1 MSPEFLFRFEWPEAS
16 VSVDSLKRYLSF
28 PGIRIGRLYR
38 WNRIGISVEAETE
51 ADIVHHR
58 NRRSLSFRQNIS
70 LMSQTETRFESPPIS
85 WNTFI
90 PKMTL
95 SIRNVWNLLR
105 KVRFWPEWD
114 LLRTQTMPMV
124 DCFPLLNREL
134 LREDCGS
141 HILALFLWNKGDCF
155 CAQTRGWTSANRV
168 QRQTWECFRFG

>member
-1 MSPEFLFRFEWPEAS
+1 MKSKFEATLPRFRSKTWLEIGFDFVSVVSVSLPIICRFCFGRRSEMSPEFLFRFEWPEAS

-38 WNRIGISVEAETE
+38 WNRIGISVETETE

-58 NRRSLSFRQNIS
+58 NRRSLSLRQNIS

-95 SIRNVWNLLR
+95 SIRNVWNLL
-105 KVRFWPEWD
+105 
-114 LLRTQTMPMV
+114 QMM
-124 DCFPLLNREL
+124 
-134 LREDCGS
+134 S
-141 HILALFLWNKGDCF
+141 
-155 CAQTRGWTSANRV
+155 
-168 QRQTWECFRFG
+168 